1 MPSADSANSS
11 VLIVAAEA
19 SSSLYA
25 LRLLQH
31 WKGEDLNVDAFG
43 IGSRDMEKE
52 GFHIVG
58 RSEELAVVGISEVL
72 AHWGQIRN
80 AFYGLLDEAKKRKP
94 KVALL
99 LDYPDFNLR
108 LAKRLK
114 LWAFRLSIIYHRK
127 SGRGAQAA

>member
-1 MPSADSANSS
+1 MPNADSNS

-31 WKGEDLNVDAFG
+31 WKKNGINVSAFG
-43 IGSRDMEKE
+43 IGSRDMEAE
-52 GFHIVG
+52 GFEIIG

-72 AHWGQIRN
+72 AHWGVIKG
-80 AFYGLLDEAKKRKP
+80 AFYGLLDAAEKKKP

-108 LAKRLK
+108 
-114 LWAFRLSIIYHRK
+114 
-127 SGRGAQAA
+127 